1 MLRQQDDRLV
11 DEVVEVESSGL
22 LELLF
27 IGGVDLG
34 RKRAL
39 RIPGRGLQGLG
50 GLMSWS
56 FQRLIWLMA
65 LLTGKNLSSTL
76 SSLYTVFMTRW
87 ESSLS

>member
-11 DEVVEVESSGL
+11 DEVVEVESTGL

-34 RKRAL
+34 RKGAFVSRAGVF
-39 RIPGRGLQGLG
+39 RASS